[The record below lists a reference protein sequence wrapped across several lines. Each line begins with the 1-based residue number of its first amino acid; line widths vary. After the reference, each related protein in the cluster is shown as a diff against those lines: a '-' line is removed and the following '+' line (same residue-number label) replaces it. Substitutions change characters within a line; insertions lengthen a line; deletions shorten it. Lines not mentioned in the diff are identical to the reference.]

1 MSLLSSLGSVLD
13 LGTRYRKECTVSGW
27 RRVLGE
33 RLEIGSGSHLG
44 RARLM
49 VRDPAGVRFSIGDGT
64 SVRAVMVLERE
75 NAVIRIGSR
84 SQIGGRTLL
93 DASERIEIGDD
104 VLVSFDVLITDNDS
118 HSLRFSERVNDVAD
132 WTQGTKDWT
141 HVARAPVRLGDK
153 TWIGARAIILKGV
166 TVGEGAM
173 VAAGSVV
180 TRDVPP
186 WTLAAGNPARP
197 IRELPR

>member
-1 MSLLSSLGSVLD
+1 MSILTSIGSVFE
-13 LGTRYRKECTVSGW
+13 LGTRYHKECTVSGW

-33 RLEIGSGSHLG
+33 RLAIGRGAHLG
-44 RARLM
+44 RARLL
-49 VRDPAGVRFSIGDGT
+49 VRDPQGVTCSIGSET
-64 SVRAVMVLERE
+64 TVRALMVLERAD
-75 NAVIRIGSR
+75 AVIRIGAR

-118 HSLRFSERVNDVAD
+118 HSLRFSERVHDVAD
-132 WTQGTKDWT
+132 WTRGAKDWT
-141 HVARAPVRLGDK
+141 HVARAPVRIGDK

-186 WTLAAGNPARP
+186 WTLAAGNPARA

>member
-1 MSLLSSLGSVLD
+1 MSILAGIGSVLE

-27 RRVLGE
+27 RGVLRD
-33 RLEIGSGSHLG
+33 RLAIGRGAHLG
-44 RARLM
+44 RARLT
-49 VRDPAGVRFSIGDGT
+49 VRDPQGVICSIGADT
-64 SVRAVMVLERE
+64 TVRALMVLERAD
-75 NAVIRIGSR
+75 AVIRIGAR
-84 SQIGGRTLL
+84 TQIGGRTLL

-104 VLVSFDVLITDNDS
+104 VLISFDVLITDNDS

-132 WTQGTKDWT
+132 WTAGKKDWT
-141 HVARAPVRLGDK
+141 HVARAPVRIGDK
-153 TWIGARAIILKGV
+153 AWIGARAIVLKGV

-186 WTLAAGNPARP
+186 WTMAAGNPARP